1 MKVKDFL
8 WRASLALKTG
18 WSREIIQ
25 AITTKEEAEVYRKA
39 GLYEGRVNGHP
50 VLLNPIVDSQLYA
63 DNCSSTWYGED
74 HPSYRGW
81 TNLDLLGEGYPPHDE
96 VGDTFEL
103 HHLGQQPNSPLAEL
117 TWRQHMGGNNA
128 KTLHRYG
135 NESEIDRP
143 EFNAIRS
150 SYWLNRNRNK

>member
-63 DNCSSTWYGED
+63 DNCSSTWYGEE

-81 TNLDLLGEGYPPHDE
+81 TNLDLLGEGCPPHDE

-103 HHLGQQPNSPLAEL
+103 HQIGQQPNSPLAEL

-150 SYWLNRNRNK
+150 SYWLNRNK